1 MANEAK
7 TKKVTPKKTTKKAPT
22 KKAPAKKT
30 STTTTAKKTAPKKVT
45 TNKNTKIVQEENNYK
60 NTIIAA
66 IIIALIF
73 IVGLFAIQKASD
85 KNEDVNYV
93 PTEDEIAFKEAYES
107 LNGTSNVQVEIIKD
121 NNIEYIDM
129 KKASELL
136 ESGSGVIYFGY
147 SEDEFARTAVP
158 VLLDA
163 MSSSELNKIYY
174 VDLRPENKEE
184 NDLRDLYTL
193 NTKNK
198 AKIAKEATEEYSLVR
213 TALANH
219 LDDYVLETSKGKKV
233 NTGQKRLNSPTV
245 ISVVEGQVM
254 GFHEGTVEGHNLN
267 KENKLP
273 ALTKDQRKLLL
284 EEYTAVISSQ
294 LNKKC
299 TIEEGC

>member
-7 TKKVTPKKTTKKAPT
+7 TKKVATKKPTKKAPA

-30 STTTTAKKTAPKKVT
+30 STTAKKTTPKKVV

-66 IIIALIF
+66 IMIAIVFL
-73 IVGLFAIQKASD
+73 VGLFAIQHASD
-85 KNEDVNYV
+85 KNEEKNYV
-93 PTEDEIAFKEAYES
+93 PTEDEVAFKEEYES
-107 LNGTSNVQVEIIKD
+107 LNGTANTKVNIIKD
-121 NNIEYIDM
+121 NNIVYIDM

-147 SEDEFARTAVP
+147 SEDEFARTAIP
-158 VLLDA
+158 VLLEA
-163 MSSSELNKIYY
+163 MSSSDLNKIYY
-174 VDLRPENKEE
+174 VNLIPENKAE

-193 NTKNK
+193 NSKNK

-219 LDDYVLETSKGKKV
+219 LDDYVLLTSKGKKV

-245 ISVVEGQVM
+245 VSVVEGQVM
-254 GFHEGTVEGHNLN
+254 GFHEGTVEGHVIN
-267 KENKLP
+267 KEEKLP